1 MEYQDFGMALATTIV
16 VVLIAVLLREVV
28 SGPTFGDV
36 ALGLGVC
43 IGWSYGV
50 YLTVDAVKAEALD
63 PYRRSRPLRSRVI
76 VGTGVFVLQLLIGA
90 AYALI

>member
-16 VVLIAVLLREVV
+16 VVLIAVLLRELA
-28 SGPTFGDV
+28 SGSAFGDI
-36 ALGLGVC
+36 ALGLAVC

-63 PYRRSRPLRSRVI
+63 PYKRSRPLRFRVI
-76 VGTGVFVLQLLIGA
+76 AGAGVFVLQLLIGA
-90 AYALI
+90 AYVLI